1 MANPNQGNPQV
12 SVRLDPDVYDRIER
26 EAKNRDRSRAYVA
39 REYMLDGMEK
49 EGDGEEPEAVP
60 A

>member
-26 EAKNRDRSRAYVA
+26 EAEARDRSRAYVA
-39 REYMLDGMEK
+39 REYMLNGME
-49 EGDGEEPEAVP
+49 EGDGEQPEAVP

>member
-12 SVRLDPDVYDRIER
+12 SVRLDPEVYERIER
-26 EAKNRDRSRAYVA
+26 EAQERDRSRAYVA
-39 REYMLDGMEK
+39 REYMLDGMK
-49 EGDGEEPEAVP
+49 DGEEPEAVP

>member
-12 SVRLDPDVYDRIER
+12 SVRLDPEVYDRIER
-26 EAKNRDRSRAYVA
+26 EAKDRDRSRAYVA
-39 REYMLDGMEK
+39 REYMLSGMDER
-49 EGDGEEPEAVP
+49 DGEEPETVP